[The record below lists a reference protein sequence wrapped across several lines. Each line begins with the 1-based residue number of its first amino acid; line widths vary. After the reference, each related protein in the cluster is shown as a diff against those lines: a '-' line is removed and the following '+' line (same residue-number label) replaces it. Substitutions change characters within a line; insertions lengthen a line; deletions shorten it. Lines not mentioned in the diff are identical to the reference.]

1 MLFRNMCMLIKVKT
15 RCQSPFHPCLH
26 GHRQTVWLYVRSTFT
41 LHFEFPLWHTWT
53 WPYTKCTLQL
63 LLSLNSSHPSTHGTD
78 KAQSGP
84 LSFTDIYF
92 TLFIDLYVKI
102 IWESVLRHV
111 DLRENLHRTLSSPPL
126 PFFVSHFYFLTRTT
140 LTPALNVELTES
152 WSTRI
157 IELCGYI
164 TALGQTNNWCILTG
178 HRKSAFLHDV
188 AWSQINWWLAVSPA
202 WHSELILCQSYFGSG
217 II

>member
-1 MLFRNMCMLIKVKT
+1 MLIKVKT

-26 GHRQTVWLYVRSTFT
+26 GHRQTVWLYGRPTFT

-92 TLFIDLYVKI
+92 TLFIDLHVKI
-102 IWESVLRHV
+102 IWESVLRRV
-111 DLRENLHRTLSSPPL
+111 DLREHLHRTLSSPPHLAILCL
-126 PFFVSHFYFLTRTT
+126 PFLLPNQNHIDPGFERG
-140 LTPALNVELTES
+140 A
-152 WSTRI
+152 
-157 IELCGYI
+157 
-164 TALGQTNNWCILTG
+164 
-178 HRKSAFLHDV
+178 HR
-188 AWSQINWWLAVSPA
+188 
-202 WHSELILCQSYFGSG
+202 ELINVYNWAEWVHYSAGPN
-217 II
+217 